1 MIDEFNLLN
10 IKHYVNYDLTDL
22 NTMKLRSKAH
32 VLVEPKNIDELKSVL
47 DIVSK
52 YKSKYFVLGNG
63 SNVILPIYYDG
74 VCIKLNKLN
83 NYTFDN
89 GNIYAEAGCM
99 LNVIASD
106 VSNRGYTGLE
116 WASHI
121 PGTIGGSIY
130 SNAGAYKGQ
139 ISDVI
144 TSITILD
151 NGNIKTINNSEA
163 LFGYR
168 TSIFRNDKNKIVLS
182 CKMKVS
188 KGNLEEIKSIIKERL
203 DKRIKSQ
210 PLNYPSCGSVF
221 RNPDDIAAGKLIDDL
236 GLKGY
241 NVGDLCISEKH
252 ANFIINKGKG
262 SKEDYDVLVK
272 TIKDKVKKEYNIDLI
287 LEQEVI
293 D

>member
-32 VLVEPKNIDELKSVL
+32 VLVEPKDIDELKSVL

-144 TSITILD
+144 TSITILE

-182 CKMKVS
+182 CMMKVS

-262 SKEDYDVLVK
+262 GKEDYDVLVK

>member
-32 VLVEPKNIDELKSVL
+32 VLVEPKDIDELKSVL

-52 YKSKYFVLGNG
+52 YKSKYFILGNG

-144 TSITILD
+144 ISITILD

>member
-32 VLVEPKNIDELKSVL
+32 VLVEPKDIDELKSVL

-52 YKSKYFVLGNG
+52 YKSKYFILGNG

-99 LNVIASD
+99 INVIAND

-182 CKMKVS
+182 CEMKVS

>member
-32 VLVEPKNIDELKSVL
+32 VLVEPKDIDELKSVL

-52 YKSKYFVLGNG
+52 YKSKYFILGNG

-151 NGNIKTINNSEA
+151 NGDIKTINNSEA

-182 CKMKVS
+182 CMMKVS
-188 KGNLEEIKSIIKERL
+188 KGNIEEIKSIIKERL

-262 SKEDYDVLVK
+262 SKEDYDLLVK
-272 TIKDKVKKEYNIDLI
+272 IIKDKVKKEYNIDLI

>member
-22 NTMKLRSKAH
+22 NTMKLRSKVH
-32 VLVEPKNIDELKSVL
+32 VLVEPKDIDELKSVL

-52 YKSKYFVLGNG
+52 YKSKYFILGNG

-139 ISDVI
+139 ISEVI

-182 CKMKVS
+182 CMMKVS

-272 TIKDKVKKEYNIDLI
+272 TIKDKVKKKYNIDLI

>member
-32 VLVEPKNIDELKSVL
+32 VLVEPKDIDELKSVL

-52 YKSKYFVLGNG
+52 YKSKYFILGNG

-99 LNVIASD
+99 INVIASD

>member
-32 VLVEPKNIDELKSVL
+32 VLVEPKDIDELKSVL

-52 YKSKYFVLGNG
+52 YKSKYFILGNG

-99 LNVIASD
+99 INVIAND

-182 CKMKVS
+182 CMMKVS

-252 ANFIINKGKG
+252 ANFIINNGNATG
-262 SKEDYDVLVK
+262 EDIKELITEIRND
-272 TIKDKVKKEYNIDLI
+272 VKKKYNIELKV
-287 LEQEVI
+287 EQEFVE
-293 D
+293 

>member
-32 VLVEPKNIDELKSVL
+32 VLVEPKDIDELKSVL

>member
-32 VLVEPKNIDELKSVL
+32 VLVEPKDIDELKSVL

-52 YKSKYFVLGNG
+52 YKSKYFILGNG

-182 CKMKVS
+182 CMMKVS
-188 KGNLEEIKSIIKERL
+188 KGSLEEIKSIIKERL

>member
-1 MIDEFNLLN
+1 MIDEFNVLN

-22 NTMKLRSKAH
+22 NTMKLRSKTH
-32 VLVEPKNIDELKSVL
+32 VFVEPKDIDELKSVL

-52 YKSKYFVLGNG
+52 YKSKYFILGNG

-83 NYTFDN
+83 NYTFDS

-99 LNVIASD
+99 LNVIASN
-106 VSNRGYTGLE
+106 VSNLGYTGLE
-116 WASHI
+116 WATHI

-144 TSITILD
+144 TSITILE

-168 TSIFRNDKNKIVLS
+168 TSIFRDDKNKIVLS
-182 CKMKVS
+182 CVMKVS

-241 NVGDLCISEKH
+241 NVGDLFISEKH

-262 SKEDYDVLVK
+262 SKEDYEVLVK
-272 TIKDKVKKEYNIDLI
+272 TIKDKVKKEYNLDLV

>member
-32 VLVEPKNIDELKSVL
+32 VLVEPKDIDELKSVL

-52 YKSKYFVLGNG
+52 YKSKYFILGNG